1 MDILFLFFHL
11 HFTICVFFK
20 TKIIFIPVI
29 ILLVCFLG
37 NLVYS
42 CYSFSLNNDV
52 LIYLKN
58 SIKLCLLSFVILCFT
73 SYEFFYL
80 YKRCYIDE
88 ALYSHKNGKTRILTS
103 TVTVLLFI
111 PALEFFSAFVF
122 NFVIFLSSGMNDY
135 SYLYHIF
142 SVLFLY
148 VFLGGIIPILLG
160 VFFAQKTK
168 RIVSYALMALI
179 IFLVSSTSDFIP
191 GGLSQV
197 TKINFWEAKY
207 FLAYILPNDLEWYIN
222 HDYGMY
228 AEIYRWNLII
238 FWISLLSFLFF
249 KLCQIKKT
257 ALKAVLLSLT
267 LLISTFNLVGYFYGG
282 SHIEKGA
289 QLDSISMSDYLFY
302 TENEQKNQD
311 PDFEVTSYD
320 MDLSIYRQLDAEVSM
335 TLSDTGLEYYNF
347 TLYHGYNV
355 LKITDIEGNALKY
368 NREGDYVTVIGNGN
382 LQLINIKYSG
392 YSPILYSNY
401 QACSLPGFFAY
412 YPIPGFHKITGD
424 YTTYNPIEIKS
435 GTEFNIR
442 VDSARQFYSN
452 LDEVKNEK
460 NCFVGVT
467 SYPTLFSGFY
477 KSNSSDI
484 YKIYAITVKGWGL
497 SEIDEEYI
505 DEIQK
510 YINELDNNS
519 SNKLNL
525 KEYTI
530 IQINE
535 MLSSNC
541 IYDGIFLGDDTV
553 FINKATDEET
563 KKQVAEILLAQRDM
577 GYSKYVEK
585 AVVDSESIN
594 DN

>member
-1 MDILFLFFHL
+1 MIKQNLKL
-11 HFTICVFFK
+11 FFK

-42 CYSFSLNNDV
+42 CYSFSLNSDV

-88 ALYSHKNGKTRILTS
+88 ALYSHKIGKTRILTS

-142 SVLFLY
+142 SALFLY

-435 GTEFNIR
+435 ETEFNIR

-530 IQINE
+530 IQTNE

>member
-1 MDILFLFFHL
+1 MIKQNLKL
-11 HFTICVFFK
+11 FFK

-42 CYSFSLNNDV
+42 CYSFSLNSDA

-412 YPIPGFHKITGD
+412 YPIPGFYKITGD

-435 GTEFNIR
+435 ETEFNIR

-530 IQINE
+530 IQTNE

>member
-1 MDILFLFFHL
+1 MIKQNLKL
-11 HFTICVFFK
+11 FFK

-541 IYDGIFLGDDTV
+541 IYDGCIYDGIFLGDDTV

>member
-1 MDILFLFFHL
+1 MIKQNLKL
-11 HFTICVFFK
+11 FFK

-368 NREGDYVTVIGNGN
+368 NRKGDYVTVIGNGN

-412 YPIPGFHKITGD
+412 YPIPGFYKITGD

-435 GTEFNIR
+435 ETEFNIR

-477 KSNSSDI
+477 KSNSSYI

-497 SEIDEEYI
+497 SKIDEEYI

-530 IQINE
+530 IQTNE

-563 KKQVAEILLAQRDM
+563 KKQVAEILLAQRDK

>member
-1 MDILFLFFHL
+1 MIKQNLKL
-11 HFTICVFFK
+11 FFK

-42 CYSFSLNNDV
+42 CYSFSLNSDV

-168 RIVSYALMALI
+168 KIVSYALMALI

-197 TKINFWEAKY
+197 TKINFWESKY

-257 ALKAVLLSLT
+257 TLKAVLLSLT
-267 LLISTFNLVGYFYGG
+267 ILISTFNLVGYFYGG

-412 YPIPGFHKITGD
+412 YPIPGFYKITGD

-435 GTEFNIR
+435 ETEFNIR

-530 IQINE
+530 IQTNE

>member
-1 MDILFLFFHL
+1 MIKQNLKL
-11 HFTICVFFK
+11 FFK

-122 NFVIFLSSGMNDY
+122 NFVIFLSSGINDY

-282 SHIEKGA
+282 SHIENGA

-412 YPIPGFHKITGD
+412 YPIPGFYKITGD
-424 YTTYNPIEIKS
+424 YTIYNPIEIKS
-435 GTEFNIR
+435 ETEFNIR

-452 LDEVKNEK
+452 LDGVKNEK

-510 YINELDNNS
+510 YINELNNNS

-530 IQINE
+530 IQTNE

>member
-1 MDILFLFFHL
+1 MIKQNLKL
-11 HFTICVFFK
+11 FFK

-412 YPIPGFHKITGD
+412 YPIPGFYKITGD

-435 GTEFNIR
+435 ETEFNIR

-530 IQINE
+530 IQTNE

-541 IYDGIFLGDDTV
+541 IYDGIFLGDNTV

>member
-1 MDILFLFFHL
+1 MIKQNLKL
-11 HFTICVFFK
+11 FFK

-197 TKINFWEAKY
+197 TKINFWESKY

-382 LQLINIKYSG
+382 LQLISIKYSG

-412 YPIPGFHKITGD
+412 YPIPGFYKITGD

-435 GTEFNIR
+435 ETEFNIR

-530 IQINE
+530 IQTNE

>member
-1 MDILFLFFHL
+1 MIKQNLKL
-11 HFTICVFFK
+11 FFK

-42 CYSFSLNNDV
+42 CYSFSLNSDV

-88 ALYSHKNGKTRILTS
+88 TLYSHKNGKTRILTS

-257 ALKAVLLSLT
+257 TLKAVLLSLT

-412 YPIPGFHKITGD
+412 YPIPGFYKITGD

-435 GTEFNIR
+435 KTEFNIR

-530 IQINE
+530 IQTNE

>member
-1 MDILFLFFHL
+1 MIKQNLKL
-11 HFTICVFFK
+11 FFK

-412 YPIPGFHKITGD
+412 YPIPGFYKITGD

-435 GTEFNIR
+435 ETEFNIR

-467 SYPTLFSGFY
+467 NYPTLFSGFY

-530 IQINE
+530 IQTNE

-541 IYDGIFLGDDTV
+541 IYDGIFLGDNTV

>member
-1 MDILFLFFHL
+1 MIKQNLKL
-11 HFTICVFFK
+11 FFK

-197 TKINFWEAKY
+197 TKINFCEAKY

-302 TENEQKNQD
+302 TENEQKNQE

-382 LQLINIKYSG
+382 LQLISIKYSG

>member
-1 MDILFLFFHL
+1 MIKQNLKL
-11 HFTICVFFK
+11 FFK

-73 SYEFFYL
+73 SYESFYL

-412 YPIPGFHKITGD
+412 YPIPGFYKITGD

-435 GTEFNIR
+435 ETEYNIR

-530 IQINE
+530 IQTNE

-541 IYDGIFLGDDTV
+541 IYDGIFLGNDTV

>member
-1 MDILFLFFHL
+1 MIKQNLKL
-11 HFTICVFFK
+11 FFK

-42 CYSFSLNNDV
+42 CYSFSLNSDV

-249 KLCQIKKT
+249 KLCQIKKNT
-257 ALKAVLLSLT
+257 LKAVLLSLT

-412 YPIPGFHKITGD
+412 YPIPGFYKITGD

-435 GTEFNIR
+435 ETEFNIR

-530 IQINE
+530 IQTNE

>member
-1 MDILFLFFHL
+1 MIKQNLKL
-11 HFTICVFFK
+11 FFK

-80 YKRCYIDE
+80 YKHCYIDE

-412 YPIPGFHKITGD
+412 YPIPGFYKITGD

-530 IQINE
+530 IQTNE

>member
-1 MDILFLFFHL
+1 MIKQNLIL
-11 HFTICVFFK
+11 FFK

>member
-1 MDILFLFFHL
+1 MIKQNLKL
-11 HFTICVFFK
+11 FFK

-42 CYSFSLNNDV
+42 CYSFSLNSDV

-249 KLCQIKKT
+249 KLCKIKKT

-311 PDFEVTSYD
+311 PDFEVTLYD

-497 SEIDEEYI
+497 SEINEEYI

>member
-1 MDILFLFFHL
+1 MIKQNLKL
-11 HFTICVFFK
+11 FFK

-42 CYSFSLNNDV
+42 CYSFSLNNDI

-311 PDFEVTSYD
+311 LDFEVTSYD

-368 NREGDYVTVIGNGN
+368 NREGDYVTVKGNGN

-412 YPIPGFHKITGD
+412 YPIPGFYKITGD

-435 GTEFNIR
+435 ETEFNIR

-477 KSNSSDI
+477 KSNSSYI

-497 SEIDEEYI
+497 SKIDEEYI

-530 IQINE
+530 IQTNE

-563 KKQVAEILLAQRDM
+563 KKQVAEILLAQRDK

>member
-1 MDILFLFFHL
+1 MIKQNLKL
-11 HFTICVFFK
+11 FFK

-42 CYSFSLNNDV
+42 CYSFSLNSDV

-197 TKINFWEAKY
+197 TKINFWESKY

-412 YPIPGFHKITGD
+412 YPIPGFYKITGD

-435 GTEFNIR
+435 ETEFNIR

-497 SEIDEEYI
+497 SEINEEYI

>member
-1 MDILFLFFHL
+1 MIKQNLKL
-11 HFTICVFFK
+11 FFK

-122 NFVIFLSSGMNDY
+122 NFFIFLSSGMNDY

-484 YKIYAITVKGWGL
+484 YKIYAITVNGWGL

>member
-1 MDILFLFFHL
+1 MIKQNLKL
-11 HFTICVFFK
+11 FFK

-267 LLISTFNLVGYFYGG
+267 LLFSTFNLVGYFYGG

-311 PDFEVTSYD
+311 LDFEVTSYD

-368 NREGDYVTVIGNGN
+368 NREGDYVTVKGNGN

-412 YPIPGFHKITGD
+412 YPIPGFYKITGD

-435 GTEFNIR
+435 ETEFNIR

-477 KSNSSDI
+477 KSNSSYI

-497 SEIDEEYI
+497 SKIDEEYI

-530 IQINE
+530 IQTNE

-563 KKQVAEILLAQRDM
+563 KKQVAEILLAQRDK

>member
-1 MDILFLFFHL
+1 MIKQNLKL
-11 HFTICVFFK
+11 FFK

-207 FLAYILPNDLEWYIN
+207 FLAYILPNDLDWYIN

-530 IQINE
+530 IQTNE

>member
-1 MDILFLFFHL
+1 MIKQNLKL
-11 HFTICVFFK
+11 FFK

-412 YPIPGFHKITGD
+412 YPIPGFYKITGD

-435 GTEFNIR
+435 ETEFNIR

-497 SEIDEEYI
+497 SKIDEEYI

-530 IQINE
+530 IQTNE

>member
-1 MDILFLFFHL
+1 MIKQNLKL
-11 HFTICVFFK
+11 FFK

-42 CYSFSLNNDV
+42 CYSFSLNSDV

-88 ALYSHKNGKTRILTS
+88 TLYSHKNGKTRILTS

-311 PDFEVTSYD
+311 PDFEVTLYD

-497 SEIDEEYI
+497 SEINEEYI

>member
-1 MDILFLFFHL
+1 MIKQNLKL
-11 HFTICVFFK
+11 FFK

-197 TKINFWEAKY
+197 TKINFWESKY

-249 KLCQIKKT
+249 KLCQIKKA

>member
-1 MDILFLFFHL
+1 MIKQNLKL
-11 HFTICVFFK
+11 FFK

-80 YKRCYIDE
+80 YKHCYIDE

-412 YPIPGFHKITGD
+412 YPIPGFYKITGD

-435 GTEFNIR
+435 ETEFNIR

-530 IQINE
+530 IQTNE

>member
-1 MDILFLFFHL
+1 MIKQNLKL
-11 HFTICVFFK
+11 FFK

-191 GGLSQV
+191 GGLRQV

-267 LLISTFNLVGYFYGG
+267 LLISTFNLVGYFYRG

-412 YPIPGFHKITGD
+412 YPIPGFYKITGD

-435 GTEFNIR
+435 ETEFNIR

-530 IQINE
+530 IQTNE

>member
-1 MDILFLFFHL
+1 MIKQNLKL
-11 HFTICVFFK
+11 FFK

-52 LIYLKN
+52 LVYLKN

-311 PDFEVTSYD
+311 LDFEVTSYD

-412 YPIPGFHKITGD
+412 YPIPGFYKITGD

-435 GTEFNIR
+435 ETEFNIR

-510 YINELDNNS
+510 YINELNNNS

-530 IQINE
+530 IQTNE

>member
-1 MDILFLFFHL
+1 MIKQNLKL
-11 HFTICVFFK
+11 FFK

-355 LKITDIEGNALKY
+355 LKITDIEGKALKY

-505 DEIQK
+505 DEIQE

>member
-1 MDILFLFFHL
+1 MIKQNLKL
-11 HFTICVFFK
+11 FFK

-88 ALYSHKNGKTRILTS
+88 ALYSHKNGTTRILTS

-197 TKINFWEAKY
+197 TKINFWESKY

-412 YPIPGFHKITGD
+412 YPIPGFYKITGD

-435 GTEFNIR
+435 ETEFNIR

-530 IQINE
+530 IQTNE

>member
-1 MDILFLFFHL
+1 MIKQNLKL
-11 HFTICVFFK
+11 FFK

-42 CYSFSLNNDV
+42 CYSFSLNSDV

-197 TKINFWEAKY
+197 TKINFWESKY

-412 YPIPGFHKITGD
+412 YPIPGFYKITGD

-435 GTEFNIR
+435 ETEFNIR

-530 IQINE
+530 IQTNE

>member
-1 MDILFLFFHL
+1 MIKQNLKL
-11 HFTICVFFK
+11 FFK

-42 CYSFSLNNDV
+42 CYSFSLNSDV

-289 QLDSISMSDYLFY
+289 QLDSISMTDYLFY

>member
-1 MDILFLFFHL
+1 MIKQNLKL
-11 HFTICVFFK
+11 FFK

-197 TKINFWEAKY
+197 TKINFWESKY
-207 FLAYILPNDLEWYIN
+207 FLAYILPNDLEWYMN

-412 YPIPGFHKITGD
+412 YPIPGFYKITGD

-435 GTEFNIR
+435 ETEFNIR

-497 SEIDEEYI
+497 SKIDEEYI

-510 YINELDNNS
+510 YINELNNNS

-530 IQINE
+530 IQTNE

>member
-1 MDILFLFFHL
+1 MIKQNLKL
-11 HFTICVFFK
+11 FFK

-179 IFLVSSTSDFIP
+179 IFLVSSTSDFIL

-320 MDLSIYRQLDAEVSM
+320 MDLSIYRQLDAEVLM

-530 IQINE
+530 IQTNE

-563 KKQVAEILLAQRDM
+563 KKQVAEILLSQRDM

>member
-1 MDILFLFFHL
+1 MIKQNLKL
-11 HFTICVFFK
+11 FFK

-311 PDFEVTSYD
+311 SDFEVTSYD

>member
-1 MDILFLFFHL
+1 MIKQNLKL
-11 HFTICVFFK
+11 FFK

-122 NFVIFLSSGMNDY
+122 NFVIFLSSEINDY

-368 NREGDYVTVIGNGN
+368 NRKGDYVTVIGNGN

-412 YPIPGFHKITGD
+412 YPIPGFYKITGD

-435 GTEFNIR
+435 ETEYNIR

-530 IQINE
+530 IQTNE

>member
-1 MDILFLFFHL
+1 MIKQNLKL
-11 HFTICVFFK
+11 FFK

-111 PALEFFSAFVF
+111 PVLEFFSAFVF

-412 YPIPGFHKITGD
+412 YPIPGFYKITGD

-435 GTEFNIR
+435 ETEFNIR

-530 IQINE
+530 IQTNE

>member
-1 MDILFLFFHL
+1 MIKQNLKL
-11 HFTICVFFK
+11 FFK

-289 QLDSISMSDYLFY
+289 QLDSISISDYLFY

-412 YPIPGFHKITGD
+412 YPIPGFYKITGD

-435 GTEFNIR
+435 ETEFNIR

-530 IQINE
+530 IQTNE

>member
-1 MDILFLFFHL
+1 MIKQNLKL
-11 HFTICVFFK
+11 FFK

-257 ALKAVLLSLT
+257 ALKSVLLSLT

-412 YPIPGFHKITGD
+412 YPIPGFYKITGD

-435 GTEFNIR
+435 ETEFNIR

-530 IQINE
+530 IQTNE

>member
-1 MDILFLFFHL
+1 MIKQNLKL
-11 HFTICVFFK
+11 FFK

-179 IFLVSSTSDFIP
+179 IFLVSSTSDFIL

-320 MDLSIYRQLDAEVSM
+320 MDLSIYRQLDAEVSI

-412 YPIPGFHKITGD
+412 YPIPGFYKITGD

-435 GTEFNIR
+435 KTEFNIR

-477 KSNSSDI
+477 KSNSSYI

-497 SEIDEEYI
+497 SKIDEEYI

-530 IQINE
+530 IQTNE

-563 KKQVAEILLAQRDM
+563 KKQVAEILLAQRDK

>member
-1 MDILFLFFHL
+1 MIKQNLKL
-11 HFTICVFFK
+11 FFK

-42 CYSFSLNNDV
+42 CYSFSLNSDV

-412 YPIPGFHKITGD
+412 YPIPGFYKITGD

-435 GTEFNIR
+435 KTEFNIR

-525 KEYTI
+525 KEYTV